1 MTKLISCLGEL
12 QREKTI
18 VYLKTDK
25 EIVPRFFD
33 VVFLQM

>member
-1 MTKLISCLGEL
+1 MGEL
-12 QREKTI
+12 PEEKKQ

-33 VVFLQM
+33 VVFSQM